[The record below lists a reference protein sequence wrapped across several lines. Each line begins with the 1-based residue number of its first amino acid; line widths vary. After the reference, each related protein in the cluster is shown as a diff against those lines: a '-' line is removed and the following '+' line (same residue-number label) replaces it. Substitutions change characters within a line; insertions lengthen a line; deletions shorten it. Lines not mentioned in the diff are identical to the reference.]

1 MPHCVRDLGHLSFHR
16 GPEAHPTKCNA
27 RFFKAQKTQGTEC
40 CFCEIIAQRALYAV
54 VSTLDLRWAE
64 PWELG
69 HSACWRSGEGRSVV
83 RESTAKAVQDEA

>member
-69 HSACWRSGEGRSVV
+69 AFRLLEKWGKTLCREGVYSKGG
-83 RESTAKAVQDEA
+83 TG